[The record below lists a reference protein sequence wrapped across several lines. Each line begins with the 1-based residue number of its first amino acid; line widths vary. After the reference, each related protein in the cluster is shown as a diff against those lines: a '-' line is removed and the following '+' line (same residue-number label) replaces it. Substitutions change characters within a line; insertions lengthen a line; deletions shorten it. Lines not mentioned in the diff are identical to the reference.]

1 MKRNGTEIEF
11 MIVRIGKFS
20 AELSRKSFADSM
32 RFVRQISY
40 YIQSCE
46 IAFSSRGRKKSTREK
61 KKREKEADNETKIG
75 QGSTLDKAPDAK
87 TFNRSAIIFVHASI
101 ELNYPRTDA
110 EPVIFH
116 EKKIFHGSI

>member
-1 MKRNGTEIEF
+1 

-46 IAFSSRGRKKSTREK
+46 IAFCRRGRKKSTREGERERK
-61 KKREKEADNETKIG
+61 KKREKESDNETKIG
-75 QGSTLDKAPDAK
+75 QGSTLDKASDAK
-87 TFNRSAIIFVHASI
+87 TFNRSAIIFVHAISF
-101 ELNYPRTDA
+101 YRTQLS
-110 EPVIFH
+110 
-116 EKKIFHGSI
+116 KNGR

>member
-1 MKRNGTEIEF
+1 

-46 IAFSSRGRKKSTREK
+46 IAFCRRGRKKSTRERK
-61 KKREKEADNETKIG
+61 KKREKEPDNETKIG
-75 QGSTLDKAPDAK
+75 QGSTLDKASDAK
-87 TFNRSAIIFVHASI
+87 TFNRSAIIFVHAISF
-101 ELNYPRTDA
+101 YRTQLS
-110 EPVIFH
+110 
-116 EKKIFHGSI
+116 KNGR

>member
-46 IAFSSRGRKKSTREK
+46 IAFCRRGRKKSTRERER
-61 KKREKEADNETKIG
+61 KKRGKEADNEIKIG
-75 QGSTLDKAPDAK
+75 QGSTLDKASDAK
-87 TFNRSAIIFVHASI
+87 TFNQSAIIFVHAISF
-101 ELNYPRTDA
+101 YRTQLS
-110 EPVIFH
+110 
-116 EKKIFHGSI
+116 KNGR

>member
-11 MIVRIGKFS
+11 MIVRIGKFN

-46 IAFSSRGRKKSTREK
+46 IAFCRRRRKKSIIEK
-61 KKREKEADNETKIG
+61 KKREKEADNETEIG

-87 TFNRSAIIFVHASI
+87 TFDRFAIIFVHAISS
-101 ELNYPRTDA
+101 YRTQL
-110 EPVIFH
+110 F
-116 EKKIFHGSI
+116 KKGR